1 MRYHYYSRQAESQ
14 RKMTGA
20 AIEERP
26 GVSPYSSASK
36 GEGAEKA
43 ASNRKGMGQ
52 NKTKKEYWP
61 DDW

>member
-1 MRYHYYSRQAESQ
+1 
-14 RKMTGA
+14 MTGA

-52 NKTKKEYWP
+52 NKTKKEY
-61 DDW
+61 